1 MEGHSSQPQQVRT
14 AFPSLIANIGRQW
27 RRAVDVR
34 LQPFGLTEA
43 TWLPLLHL
51 ARAPRPMRQKD
62 LAASLSLDSST
73 VVRLLDNLQ
82 AAGLIERRE
91 EPGDRRA
98 KSIVLTALGRSMV
111 EQVEVV
117 SQEIRRAV
125 LSGLSDGEI
134 AAATETLQHICRT
147 LAAAIESRA

>member
-1 MEGHSSQPQQVRT
+1 MDSHASRRQERRH
-14 AFPSLIANIGRQW
+14 AFPNLIAHAGRQW

-51 ARAPRPMRQKD
+51 ARAPRAMRQKD
-62 LAASLSLDSST
+62 LAASLSLDSSS

-98 KSIVLTALGRSMV
+98 KTIHLTPAGRATV

-117 SQEIRRAV
+117 SQNIRRSV
-125 LSGLSDGEI
+125 LAGLSDDEI
-134 AAATETLQHICRT
+134 AAASETLEHICGV
-147 LAAAIESRA
+147 LAAAIESRV